1 MTLSHHPHILRPC
14 LTWALGWFLA
24 FGAVAQPNPPD
35 DLYLQDLRTWL
46 KGNWYDGY
54 HDQLGYN
61 EGRRQMY
68 GYTDILGNGNVECI
82 YTGFQQPGG
91 YVTYPNPINAE
102 HIVPQSFFG
111 SSEPMRSDIYILR
124 PCHGNAN
131 SSRSNDPFGE
141 VDDNQAQWYGVNGNS
156 YTSTGNQPANSDNWS
171 EGSGS
176 LWEPREAKKGDVAR
190 AVFYYYTMY
199 PDEGTNISACGNL
212 ETLYVWH
219 VNDPP
224 DAAEISRNT
233 KINQVQGN
241 KNPYV
246 ENPDLVYLAWL
257 YDGTLPNDDTTGPD
271 FTGTASSVNVACGTT
286 PGPLAS
292 PTDPCGI
299 ASLTYEDTF
308 NGSNGCTGGA
318 GILRTY
324 TAVDECGNTSTFV
337 QQLVFVDVEPPVFDL
352 VPGDLTIAC
361 EDGDF
366 PLDDAT
372 ATDDCSEVTVSVS
385 LDIVGGPCP
394 EPYEIVRVF
403 TATDACGNTATA
415 TQVIYITNDTPTDCP
430 ADLDGDG
437 FVGVSDVLAG
447 LSEFGCDTGCTVDL
461 DGDGATSVSDI
472 LTLLS
477 AFGEMCP
484 N

>member
-1 MTLSHHPHILRPC
+1 MTLSHHPNILRPC
-14 LTWALGWFLA
+14 LTWILGLFLA
-24 FGAVAQPNPPD
+24 FGAAAQPNPPD

-141 VDDNQAQWYGVNGNS
+141 VNDNQAQWYGVNGNS

-212 ETLYVWH
+212 ETLYEWH

-271 FTGTASSVNVACGTT
+271 FAGTASSVNVACGTT

-430 ADLDGDG
+430 ADLNGDG